1 MPEKSQHPKR
11 AAKVFDLS
19 WESDDEPDEIVRTD
33 EANDPSDDDVESH
46 GASGFN
52 RPSES

>member
-1 MPEKSQHPKR
+1 MPEKSDHPKR
-11 AAKVFDLS
+11 TAKVFDLS
-19 WESDDEPDEIVRTD
+19 WEADDEPDEVARD
-33 EANDPSDDDVESH
+33 AGRDDSSDDDVESH

>member
-1 MPEKSQHPKR
+1 MPEKSDYPKR
-11 AAKVFDLS
+11 TAKVFDLS
-19 WESDDEPDEIVRTD
+19 WEADDEPDEVARDTRQD
-33 EANDPSDDDVESH
+33 DSSDDDVESH

>member
-1 MPEKSQHPKR
+1 MPEKSPHPKR
-11 AAKVFDLS
+11 SAKVFDLS
-19 WESDDEPDEIVRTD
+19 WEADDEPDEVVHA
-33 EANDPSDDDVESH
+33 EELNDSSDDDVESH